1 MPEIKKNDD
10 GTVEVTYETGEKF
23 KGDPID
29 VMNEIGK
36 AHESTKRWSQNIKA
50 ENENL
55 KNQQMNPP
63 APPPPAVPV
72 GNADELALQ
81 SYLLDQQAK
90 ALGFK
95 NGEEYKERLTYI
107 NGVTEQQANNQVA
120 ESFMLACP
128 EFPSTDDAVNKLTS
142 KIDQMGWQYNQQS
155 LMAAHLM
162 CVREKAYEPLTP
174 EQMNASWAQNMQV
187 ASGTAPQGRTV
198 PPTPPQGGAP
208 GNAEQT
214 NPWAMS
220 TDELR
225 KKVLEGGGLGKAL
238 MEMPTGGSMG

>member
-1 MPEIKKNDD
+1 MPEIKKNED
-10 GTVEVTYETGEKF
+10 GTVEITYETGEKF
-23 KGDPID
+23 KGDPMD

-63 APPPPAVPV
+63 PPPPAPA

-81 SYLLDQQAK
+81 SYLVEQQAK
-90 ALGFK
+90 GLGFK
-95 NGEEYKERLTYI
+95 DAAEYRKRLEFI
-107 NGVTEQQANNQVA
+107 NNTADRQSNEHVA
-120 ESFMLACP
+120 TDFMLACP
-128 EFPSTDDAVNKLTS
+128 EFTGEPEAVEKLAQ
-142 KIDQMGWQYNQQS
+142 KVEQMGWEYNQPN
-155 LMAAHLM
+155 LMAAHLL
-162 CVREKAYEPLTP
+162 CVRQGAYKVLTTD
-174 EQMNASWAQNMQV
+174 EVNMAANQRSVQNE
-187 ASGTAPQGRTV
+187 GPKV
-198 PPTPPQGGAP
+198 PPPPPQGGAP
-208 GNAEQT
+208 SSGDQT
-214 NPWAMS
+214 NPWAMT

>member
-1 MPEIKKNDD
+1 MPEIKKLED
-10 GTVEVTYETGEKF
+10 GKVEIKYETGETF
-23 KGDPID
+23 IGDPME
-29 VMNEIGK
+29 VMNKMGE
-36 AHESTKRWSQNIKA
+36 AHVSTKKWAQNIKA

-55 KNQQMNPP
+55 KNQQLNPP
-63 APPPPAVPV
+63 PPPPAAPAV
-72 GNADELALQ
+72 NSDEAALQ
-81 SYLLDQQAK
+81 SYLLEQHAK
-90 ALGFK
+90 ALGYS
-95 NGEEYKERLTYI
+95 NASEYQADVRQIKATS
-107 NGVTEQQANNQVA
+107 EQTANNQVA

-128 EFPSTDDAVNKLTS
+128 EFPSTDDAVNKLTG

-174 EQMNASWAQNMQV
+174 EQINASWAQNMQQ
-187 ASGTAPQGRTV
+187 ASGTAPTRTV

-208 GNAEQT
+208 SSGDQT